1 MIGAMF
7 SRDTFCFIK
16 FIIFFFIFLFYY
28 INKFFNF
35 YIMNIEEKYN
45 NFYFYYEYFV
55 VFINGTSYNLN
66 KSKKVLK
73 FLNNL
78 DSFSTIGGV
87 SKLNNYEQ
95 IRLVQVLDLLS
106 IK

>member
-1 MIGAMF
+1 
-7 SRDTFCFIK
+7 
-16 FIIFFFIFLFYY
+16 
-28 INKFFNF
+28 
-35 YIMNIEEKYN
+35 MNIEEKYN

-106 IK
+106 IKWKNDKCIIDKLDNLRISY